1 MSLKKKEIHF
11 KRLKSKTAIEHLF
24 VEGKVLRSKHLIF
37 RVIDKH
43 EGDAFYAGVSVAKRN
58 HKKAV
63 DRNRIKRQL
72 RIALTAH
79 KTVFSFPGYGMLL
92 FKGKKKLTTATIL
105 AEANNLFAQLENLRD
120 K

>member
-72 RIALTAH
+72 RVALMAH
-79 KTVFSFPGYGMLL
+79 KTVFSFPGYGMLI
-92 FKGKKKLTTATIL
+92 FKGRKQVSTFSLIREGKELFEKL
-105 AEANNLFAQLENLRD
+105 Q
-120 K
+120 KS